1 MKTKAVVLNVSDFE
15 DTCKSH
21 GKYRIFVKSESCAS
35 VASNYL
41 ITMLPHFKR
50 HYYDGLHIFTD
61 HGIKDEDIEMIKV
74 ILENVKL
81 IKLTE
86 EMFSKRKSVGFSGW
100 LKHQNIDW
108 ED

>member
-1 MKTKAVVLNVSDFE
+1 MKTKAVVLDVSDFE

-21 GKYRIFVKSESCAS
+21 GKYRIFIKNESPAS

-41 ITMLPHFKR
+41 TTILPYVKR
-50 HYYDGLHIFTD
+50 HHYDGFHLFTD
-61 HGIKDEDIEMIKV
+61 VGIKDEDVEMIKV
-74 ILENVKL
+74 ILEGVKI

-86 EMFSKRKSVGFSGW
+86 EMFSKKKSVGFSGW
-100 LKHQNIDW
+100 LKHQNISW